1 MKHGHCTVG
10 LSLHGNPRTFR
21 VCQRSFSFPL
31 RGWSLLNVV
40 LLVIVFFP
48 KCPMSKPV
56 VLTVTGCLKMEA
68 VCRMGGTRDE
78 SCFVKSC
85 VPGFASVAVGA
96 VAEDEL

>member
-1 MKHGHCTVG
+1 MQ
-10 LSLHGNPRTFR
+10 GNP
-21 VCQRSFSFPL
+21 
-31 RGWSLLNVV
+31 LLLKGVQWDRIN
-40 LLVIVFFP
+40 LLLEIHGVHCPRCFFIVFFP